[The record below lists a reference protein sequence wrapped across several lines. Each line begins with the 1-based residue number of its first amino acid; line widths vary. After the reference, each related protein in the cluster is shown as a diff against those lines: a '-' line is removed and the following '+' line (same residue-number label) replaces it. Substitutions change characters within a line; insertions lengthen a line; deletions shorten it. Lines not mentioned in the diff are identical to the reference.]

1 MTELKIAD
9 KLLLVNQYNG
19 KVVSN
24 ELYCIIRVN
33 KNTYTLNN
41 RDSIKKE
48 SLNSNK
54 IWLERFYIIPTEK
67 DIENMKILQIYYD
80 KQKYLK
86 EFIQTVKESNDILKF
101 YLEHKESLQLKNE
114 IIEEI
119 EYAVNNL
126 TEQLKDDLC
135 IN

>member
-1 MTELKIAD
+1 MKELKIGD

-41 RDSIKKE
+41 RDLIKKE